1 MHYAEI
7 KMAESM
13 STPTK
18 ISPRNPVCR
27 LCGDSHES
35 RYMLRIF
42 SKAGSS
48 KDLCAKVHKTC
59 GIKISE
65 DDMRSKVLCRGCVSF
80 VNKMEQFIQRA
91 QSIENTP
98 LDQSSEYAVKR
109 CVQLSPS
116 SLQPSKRLSSN
127 MPSESSVHV
136 DEPSK
141 PITPTRKQL
150 SFSTPQAATILMP
163 KSTGENYSASS
174 TDQPRRNTSTSAE
187 QSSFSTP
194 QDATGVTAVLMSKSK
209 GHDCTITSLDQLS
222 RRTTLSSV
230 EQPSFPTQ
238 QAATVLRPK
247 STGDNDCTS
256 LFEGQSLL
264 TERQQKMIVQAVSHK
279 DAIVLAAILKDHC
292 PSVVRELK
300 RTVSEELKTSCA
312 ELCKRSQGSILYGN
326 DYDSMKDFDFSKVWL
341 ELKTNLPFFV
351 ELMNAVSGKE
361 NSVAETKL
369 ELQVKYSFLYS
380 ILMNERWHELN
391 LVKRVNT
398 VLIIEGGCTK
408 KVSNIIYK
416 LMMYKKFIAFL
427 YYVPYSHCVS
437 GINSYIEYNLWLILF
452 SYKA

>member
-1 MHYAEI
+1 
-7 KMAESM
+7 MAESM

-42 SKAGSS
+42 SKAGSA

-65 DDMRSKVLCRGCVSF
+65 DDTRSKVLCRSCVSF
-80 VNKMEQFIQRA
+80 VNKMEEFIQRA
-91 QSIENTP
+91 QSIENM
-98 LDQSSEYAVKR
+98 LSDQMPEYAVKR

-116 SLQPSKRLSSN
+116 SLQPSKRLSTN
-127 MPSESSVHV
+127 IASESSVHV

-150 SFSTPQAATILMP
+150 SFSTPQAATISIP
-163 KSTGENYSASS
+163 KSTGDKCSTSS
-174 TDQPRRNTSTSAE
+174 VDQPTRNTSRSVE

-194 QDATGVTAVLMSKSK
+194 QDATG
-209 GHDCTITSLDQLS
+209 HDCTITSVVQPLT
-222 RRTTLSSV
+222 RTTSRSV
-230 EQPSFPTQ
+230 EQPSFPIQ

-256 LFEGQSLL
+256 LFEAQSLL

-279 DAIVLAAILKDHC
+279 DATVLAAILKDHC
-292 PSVVRELK
+292 PIVVKELK
-300 RTVSEELKTSCA
+300 KTVSEELKTSCA
-312 ELCKRSQGSILYGN
+312 KLCKRSNGSVLYGN
-326 DYDSMKDFDFSKVWL
+326 DYESMKDFDFGKVWF
-341 ELKTNLPFFV
+341 ELKTNLPFLV

-398 VLIIEGGCTK
+398 VLVIEGGCTK
-408 KVSNIIYK
+408 KVSNIIYN
-416 LMMYKKFIAFL
+416 LMMYETIIVSL
-427 YYVPYSHCVS
+427 YYLPFYTPTAIVS
-437 GINSYIEYNLWLILF
+437 SIHTMNTACG
-452 SYKA
+452 

>member
-7 KMAESM
+7 KMAEGM

-18 ISPRNPVCR
+18 VSPRNPACR

-42 SKAGSS
+42 SKAGSG

-65 DDMRSKVLCRGCVSF
+65 DDTRSKVLCRSCVSF

-91 QSIENTP
+91 QSIENT
-98 LDQSSEYAVKR
+98 LSDQSAEYAVKR

-116 SLQPSKRLSSN
+116 SLQPSKRLSRN

-150 SFSTPQAATILMP
+150 SFSTPQTATILMP
-163 KSTGENYSASS
+163 KATGDTCPTSS
-174 TDQPRRNTSTSAE
+174 VNQPARNTSRSVE
-187 QSSFSTP
+187 QSSFATL
-194 QDATGVTAVLMSKSK
+194 QDAT
-209 GHDCTITSLDQLS
+209 GHDCTITSMNQPS
-222 RRTTLSSV
+222 TRTTSRTV
-230 EQPSFPTQ
+230 EQPSIPSQ

-247 STGDNDCTS
+247 STGDNDCLS
-256 LFEGQSLL
+256 LFEAQSLL
-264 TERQQKMIVQAVSHK
+264 TERQQKIIVQAVSHK
-279 DAIVLAAILKDHC
+279 DVTVLAAILKDHC
-292 PSVVRELK
+292 PSVVKELK
-300 RTVSEELKTSCA
+300 KTVTEELKTSCA
-312 ELCKRSQGSILYGN
+312 KLCKRSQGSVLYGN
-326 DYDSMKDFDFSKVWL
+326 DYDSMKEFDFNKVWL
-341 ELKTNLPFFV
+341 ELKTNFPFLV
-351 ELMNAVSGKE
+351 EVMNAVSVNE

-398 VLIIEGGCTK
+398 VLVIEGGCTK
-408 KVSNIIYK
+408 KVVI
-416 LMMYKKFIAFL
+416 
-427 YYVPYSHCVS
+427 
-437 GINSYIEYNLWLILF
+437 
-452 SYKA
+452 